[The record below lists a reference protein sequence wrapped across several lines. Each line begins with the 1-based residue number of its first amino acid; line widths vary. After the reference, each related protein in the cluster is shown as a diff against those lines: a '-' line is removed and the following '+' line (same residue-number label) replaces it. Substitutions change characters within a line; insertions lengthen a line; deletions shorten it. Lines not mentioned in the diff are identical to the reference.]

1 MTSTTQRIVQSETSN
16 FHQAFPTVIYE
27 KHLPGHLSAI
37 YKSFDDGKFDN
48 STGKVTGELNGKVL
62 LHQDTRLE
70 PFFKE
75 VKSSILE
82 YVDHFNIED
91 CFDINF
97 VKSWFTI
104 CDPGQSV
111 PMHWHSCSHISYVY
125 YVQTPGDPLVLHRR
139 NPNEWFGD
147 AFQFKTDHNYCNGDG
162 YVITPKAE
170 HLVVFP
176 GSLEHYTA
184 PEDREHTRISIAGD
198 VILTLKDRIDKEAGL
213 LHPRCWKQF

>member
-91 CFDINF
+91 CFNINF

-104 CDPGQSV
+104 CDPGQSI
-111 PMHWHSCSHISYVY
+111 PMHWHSCSHISYAY

-139 NPNEWFGD
+139 NPNEW
-147 AFQFKTDHNYCNGDG
+147 
-162 YVITPKAE
+162 
-170 HLVVFP
+170 
-176 GSLEHYTA
+176 
-184 PEDREHTRISIAGD
+184 
-198 VILTLKDRIDKEAGL
+198 
-213 LHPRCWKQF
+213 